1 MGVLDRLLSVQDL
14 VVLQTSTPEFADIL
28 QYKGEDWQAVKKVS
42 LVSCMPEGI
51 KEYYQKGKK
60 HQSSEKSKRKSRKSR
75 KSTEKKKK
83 GEGSDSDAD
92 KPQKPKASMKSGSMA
107 SDNVSRAWLLACH

>member
-28 QYKGEDWQAVKKVS
+28 LYKGEDWQAVKKVS
-42 LVSCMPEGI
+42 LVSCMPEGL

-60 HQSSEKSKRKSRKSR
+60 HQSSAKSKRKSR

-83 GEGSDSDAD
+83 AEDSDSDAD